1 MPAGNNEAYALRML
15 GLAARARALVIGTP
29 LVCKALA
36 AEKKPFAVLLA
47 SGVSKNTEKRM
58 FDRTAFY
65 GVPLYRLEADADTLA
80 LAIGKRDAA
89 VATVALTDRELANA
103 VTKELKQV

>member
-1 MPAGNNEAYALRML
+1 MPASSECYAMRML
-15 GLAARARALVIGTP
+15 GLAARARALVVGTP

-47 SGVSKNTEKRM
+47 SGVSKNTEKRIV
-58 FDRTAFY
+58 DRTAFY
-65 GVPLYRLEADADTLA
+65 GVPLYRLEADAEALA

-89 VATVALTDRELANA
+89 VAAVALTDRELTSA